1 MTYRLGNPIFLD
13 EFKNIIKRGP
23 MRYFWATTRLLKPIS
38 REARSDRNL
47 RPENHDSISTCFFSE
62 RFPCSKID
70 LEFSVFD
77 IFNKFQKNHKEL
89 VHADFLGCLSPSAI
103 KFRMFK
109 SRITSCASKSITP
122 IRPVRILKFETQN
135 VIRFL
140 NIPNFIAE
148 GER

>member
-1 MTYRLGNPIFLD
+1 MFID
-13 EFKNIIKRGP
+13 EFKSIIKRGP

-38 REARSDRNL
+38 RGDRSDRNL
-47 RPENHDSISTCFFSE
+47 RPENHDSISTCFFSDH
-62 RFPCSKID
+62 FPCSKID

-77 IFNKFQKNHKEL
+77 ILNQFQKNHKEL
-89 VHADFLGCLSPSAI
+89 AHADFLGYLSPSAI